1 MKIKK
6 DAVVSIAYTLFD
18 SEGNQ
23 LDSSGDSALQYIHGN
38 GQLIPGLEAML
49 EGKEPGLKFKAVIE
63 PQEAYG
69 AYNDKMVV
77 EVPRNQFEVDS
88 PLEIGMKFQAST
100 EDGQVCLVRVT
111 KISDD
116 TVTVDANH
124 ELAGKQLTFDID
136 IKDVR
141 EATEEELAGLSGCGC
156 GGNCGGC
163 GGGCSGDCSG
173 DCGSG
178 DCSCGN

>member
-6 DAVVSIAYTLFD
+6 DAMVSIAYTLYD
-18 SEGNQ
+18 AEGNQ

-63 PQEAYG
+63 PEEAYG

-77 EVPRNQFEVDS
+77 EVPRNQFEEGA
-88 PLEIGMKFQAST
+88 PLEVGMKFQAST
-100 EDGQVCLVRVT
+100 ADGQVCLVRVV

-141 EATEEELAGLSGCGC
+141 EATEEELVGLSGCGGC

-163 GGGCSGDCSG
+163 GGECSGG
-173 DCGSG
+173 CGSG
-178 DCSCGN
+178 DCNCGN